1 MRSLVATLAAAT
13 RTLRDDPVRILL
25 PAGGILLL
33 QAVGAMAARDA
44 WDAGPAALASTIALV
59 LVVRAL
65 VGAPL
70 RSRMIAVAARA
81 HGHAVPAWGRPAA
94 LLGVELLTTPLEV
107 ALAALLGVPLVVGGL
122 AVAGLGWYTVGAFV
136 VAFGVLCATLASL
149 AVRALF
155 GLAPVDVV
163 VGGRPA
169 VAAMVDAVR
178 AAPSEGP
185 RLFVL
190 IGLGDLLVGAGALL
204 CGAGAL
210 PAWPIA
216 DLAVLHRWRAGA
228 PLGRPDRAR

>member
-1 MRSLVATLAAAT
+1 MRSLVASLAAAWG
-13 RTLRDDPVRILL
+13 TLRDDPVRVLL

-33 QAVGAMAARDA
+33 QAIGATAARDA
-44 WDAGPAALASTIALV
+44 WDAGPVTLAGTVAVALL
-59 LVVRAL
+59 LRAL
-65 VGAPL
+65 LGAPL

-94 LLGVELLTTPLEV
+94 LLGVEILTTPL
-107 ALAALLGVPLVVGGL
+107 ALGSAALIGVPLAL
-122 AVAGLGWYTVGAFV
+122 AGATIASLGWYTLGAFT
-136 VAFGVLCATLASL
+136 VAFGVLGATLASL

-169 VAAMVDAVR
+169 VAAMVDSAR
-178 AAPSEGP
+178 AAPSEGL
-185 RLFVL
+185 RLLAL
-190 IGLGDLLVGAGALL
+190 IGLGDVLVGIGALV

-216 DLAVLHRWRAGA
+216 DLAVLHRWRA
-228 PLGRPDRAR
+228 RAG

>member
-1 MRSLVATLAAAT
+1 MRGLVASLWGAWTTLQG
-13 RTLRDDPVRILL
+13 DPVRILL
-25 PAGGILLL
+25 PAGGVLLL
-33 QAVGAMAARDA
+33 QVVGAMAARGA
-44 WDAGPAALASTIALV
+44 WDAGPAALAGTVALA

-70 RSRMIAVAARA
+70 RSRMIAVAARS
-81 HGHAVPAWGRPAA
+81 HGHAVRPWGRPAA
-94 LLGVELLTTPLEV
+94 LLGVEILTLPLEV
-107 ALAALLGVPLVVGGL
+107 GLAALLGVPLAFGGL
-122 AVAGLGWYTVGAFV
+122 AIASQGWYTTGAFT

-149 AVRALF
+149 AVRAVF

-169 VAAMVDAVR
+169 LAAMADAVR

-185 RLFVL
+185 RLLVIL
-190 IGLGDLLVGAGALL
+190 GLGDLLVGAGAML

-216 DLAVLHRWRAGA
+216 DLAVLHRWRARLVPG
-228 PLGRPDRAR
+228 G